1 VFGREDTEIGRCREK
16 LEDIKSISLEH
27 SLVGRWF
34 QMILGLFESMGP
46 AIVFAV
52 GGLLVINGHAPL
64 GTVVALV
71 SVLKRLYGPASQLAS
86 AHVDLKTSYA
96 YFDRIF
102 EVMDRTPS
110 IQNAPDAQRPSQI
123 EGEIEFQNVSLAYDA
138 SGKALNHVNLRIPAG
153 TTVGIV

>member
-1 VFGREDTEIGRCREK
+1 MEVQRFSGK
-16 LEDIKSISLEH
+16 LEELKALALEQ

-34 QMILGLFESMGP
+34 QMVLGLFESIGP
-46 AIVFAV
+46 ALAFAL
-52 GGLLVINGHAPL
+52 GGTLVIQGHLAL
-64 GTVVALV
+64 GTVVAFV
-71 SVLKRLYGPASQLAS
+71 TVIKRLYGPASQLAS

-123 EGEIEFQNVSLAYDA
+123 DGEIEFQNVSLAYDA
-138 SGKALNHVNLRIPAG
+138 SGKALTHELLSGRRR
-153 TTVGIV
+153 